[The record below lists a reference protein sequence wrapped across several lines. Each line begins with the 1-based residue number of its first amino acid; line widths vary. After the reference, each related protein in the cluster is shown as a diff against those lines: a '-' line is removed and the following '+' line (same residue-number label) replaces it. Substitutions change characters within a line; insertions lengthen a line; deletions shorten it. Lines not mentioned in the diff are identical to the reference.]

1 LRDFEGGAAPR
12 FPLQLDESLPLP
24 ADERTV
30 WERRLNRHRRSCGC
44 TEGAVGLCAGIAA
57 ACLGY
62 LLRGRL
68 GLAFLSVPILIGLPF
83 GFLIAG
89 KLIGLRL
96 GRVRFTRACKQLL
109 SRVTVT
115 A

>member
-1 LRDFEGGAAPR
+1 M
-12 FPLQLDESLPLP
+12 
-24 ADERTV
+24 
-30 WERRLNRHRRSCGC
+30 
-44 TEGAVGLCAGIAA
+44 GLCAGIAA

-68 GLAFLSVPILIGLPF
+68 GLALLSVPVLIGLPF
-83 GFLIAG
+83 GVPDCR

-96 GRVRFTRACKQLL
+96 GRIRFTRACKQLL

>member
-1 LRDFEGGAAPR
+1 LRDFEGGAAAR

-30 WERRLNRHRRSCGC
+30 WERRLNHHRRACGC
-44 TEGAVGLCAGIAA
+44 SEGAVGLCAGIAA
-57 ACLGY
+57 AGLGY
-62 LLRGRL
+62 LFKGRL
-68 GLAFLSVPILIGLPF
+68 GLSLLSVPVLIGLPF

-96 GRVRFTRACKQLL
+96 GRIRFTRACKQLL
-109 SRVTVT
+109 SKVTVT